1 MMTEDI
7 AYLSLAEVSRRIRR
21 RELTSETVTRILLER
36 IEHHDRRLNAVLL
49 TLTEQ
54 ALGQAKRADA
64 EIARGFWRGPLHG
77 VPIGIKDNLWTQG
90 LPTTG
95 GMEVLK
101 DFRPTADATVVR
113 RLNEAGAVLIAKL
126 HMTEGALL

>member
-1 MMTEDI
+1 
-7 AYLSLAEVSRRIRR
+7 
-21 RELTSETVTRILLER
+21 
-36 IEHHDRRLNAVLL
+36 
-49 TLTEQ
+49 
-54 ALGQAKRADA
+54 
-64 EIARGFWRGPLHG
+64 

-113 RLNEAGAVLIAKL
+113 RLNQAGAVLIAKL
-126 HMTEGALL
+126 HMTEGARRRPARHLRHLRHGREIHDGFQPRRRCAGRAEFTPRPRRFPAGYGFPHEAPAALKSRPKK